1 MMLSVQELTN
11 SCLAIKSEKIK
22 RAVLTALADSEM
34 VKILDAAMYQSKS
47 VIQIVRETGVSHTTA
62 YRKIKWLVEE
72 KLLIIDKTEIAQ
84 DGKKFSL
91 FRTILKSFNVKYE
104 YNKVVIEA
112 EQNLDTI
119 RKITENFFSLSEREG
134 FQQVKMGN
142 LEL

>member
-1 MMLSVQELTN
+1 MLSVQELTN
-11 SCLAIKSEKIK
+11 SGLVLKSEKIK

-47 VIQIVRETGVSHTTA
+47 VIQILRETGVSHSTA

-72 KLLIIDKTEIAQ
+72 KLLIIDKTEITQ
-84 DGKKFSL
+84 DGRKSSL

-112 EQNLDTI
+112 EQNPDTI
-119 RKITENFFSLSEREG
+119 RKITENFFSLSEREA
-134 FQQVKMGN
+134 FNK
-142 LEL
+142 

>member
-1 MMLSVQELTN
+1 MLSVQELTN
-11 SCLAIKSEKIK
+11 SGLVLKSEKIK

-34 VKILDAAMYQSKS
+34 VKILDAAMHQSKS
-47 VIQIVRETGVSHTTA
+47 VIQIVRETGVSHSTA
-62 YRKIKWLVEE
+62 YRKIKWLIEE
-72 KLLIIDKTEIAQ
+72 RLLIIDKTEITQ
-84 DGKKFSL
+84 DGRKFSL

>member
-1 MMLSVQELTN
+1 MKSGKTGVKTDMKMVTIQELTN
-11 SCLAIKSEKIK
+11 SGLAIKSEKIK

-34 VKILDAAMYQSKS
+34 VKILDATVYQSKS

-72 KLLIIDKTEIAQ
+72 KLLIIDKTEITQ

-104 YNKVVIEA
+104 YNMVVIEA

-119 RKITENFFSLSEREG
+119 RKITENFFSLSE
-134 FQQVKMGN
+134 
-142 LEL
+142 

>member
-1 MMLSVQELTN
+1 MVL
-11 SCLAIKSEKIK
+11 KSEKIK

-47 VIQIVRETGVSHTTA
+47 VIQILRETGVSHSAA

-72 KLLIIDKTEIAQ
+72 KLLIIDKTEITQ
-84 DGKKFSL
+84 DGRKFSL

-119 RKITENFFSLSEREG
+119 RKITEDFFSLSEREA
-134 FQQVKMGN
+134 FNK
-142 LEL
+142 

>member
-1 MMLSVQELTN
+1 MLSVQELTN
-11 SCLAIKSEKIK
+11 SGLVLKSEKIK

-47 VIQIVRETGVSHTTA
+47 VIQILRETGVSHSTA

-72 KLLIIDKTEIAQ
+72 RLLIIDKTEITQ
-84 DGKKFSL
+84 DGRKFSL

-104 YNKVVIEA
+104 YNNVVIEA

-119 RKITENFFSLSEREG
+119 RKITEDFF
-134 FQQVKMGN
+134 
-142 LEL
+142 